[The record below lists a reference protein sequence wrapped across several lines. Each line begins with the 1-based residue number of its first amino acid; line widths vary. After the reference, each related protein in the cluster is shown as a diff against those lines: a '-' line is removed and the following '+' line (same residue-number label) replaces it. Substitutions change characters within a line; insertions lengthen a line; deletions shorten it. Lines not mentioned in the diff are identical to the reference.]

1 MPTATAAPA
10 TPSQTTAGRGQG
22 THRPRRAPGHAA
34 TTDAAPTTSEG
45 DSRPS
50 PPAEAPQGAPQAAE
64 PGTRRPLS
72 PAADATPPTAEA
84 ATGATATAEVPSSP
98 PRGRGTGAGVGQTAS
113 PAGSDSS
120 SEAPTLRRGRGRGG
134 RKRAAA
140 RGGAGGPA
148 SRPAASVA
156 GYAQGGG
163 PAQPAAMQPDAT
175 PSDAD
180 TAAAARQEQLARYC
194 EQARVQMMD
203 PAATNKQK
211 ATPPRGAPL
220 FLGKNLSGIRW
231 DKEGLKQRMS
241 VLRRLLHPD
250 KHSSTYLLYKSYPIL
265 CVLLSCM
272 CCQRPLNAASASAS
286 ASFIS
291 SHFVCLC
298 VSFLFFFNFLSGC
311 PLDYEQ
317 LYSLGLEYSCPC
329 YGYDFFSMLF
339 RTSARWDNITVTVG
353 F

>member
-1 MPTATAAPA
+1 M
-10 TPSQTTAGRGQG
+10 
-22 THRPRRAPGHAA
+22 
-34 TTDAAPTTSEG
+34 
-45 DSRPS
+45 
-50 PPAEAPQGAPQAAE
+50 PQAAE

-241 VLRRLLHPD
+241 VLRQLLHPD
-250 KHSSTYLLYKSYPIL
+250 KHNSTCLLYKSYPIL
-265 CVLLSCM
+265 CVLLSCV
-272 CCQRPLNAASASAS
+272 CCQMPLNAASASAS

-298 VSFLFFFNFLSGC
+298 VSFRFLFFYFLSGC

-317 LYSLGLEYSCPC
+317 LYSIEYLSCLC
-329 YGYDFFSMLF
+329 YFFFSMLYF
-339 RTSARWDNITVTVG
+339 ARPRPHADAGITSLSLSVSNTYYSLYRAACSLGDNQIKK
-353 F
+353 